1 VIEQYPVLT
10 DIADEKHASHAR
22 LFVVMVEASA
32 NVVPVDVVVWDTLVS
47 VTGSVPPELTT
58 IRGTVATT
66 ELITFT
72 TS

>member
-22 LFVVMVEASA
+22 LPDVVEASA

-66 ELITFT
+66 ELMTFT